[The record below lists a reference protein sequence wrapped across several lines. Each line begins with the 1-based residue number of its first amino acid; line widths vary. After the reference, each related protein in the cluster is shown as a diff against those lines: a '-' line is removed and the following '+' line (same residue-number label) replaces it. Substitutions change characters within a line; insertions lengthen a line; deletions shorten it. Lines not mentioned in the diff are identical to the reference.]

1 MVMTWIK
8 IVPPG
13 PDQPEL
19 LEALEEQTKLYPEEY
34 SPAKRAER
42 RVPADVAAESIVM
55 THSLLPKV
63 LKHAFATFGAL
74 MDPTLPLGRR
84 QHEMIAATV
93 SALNHCYY

>member
-1 MVMTWIK
+1 MTWIK

-13 PDQPEL
+13 PDTPDL
-19 LEALEEQTKLYPEEY
+19 VEALEGQAELYPEEY

-63 LKHAFATFGAL
+63 LKHAFGTFGAL
-74 MDPTLPLGRR
+74 MDPSLPLSRR